1 MRVAKVSHLVTR
13 WRQLQKK
20 PKAPNQNRTRRDS
33 QIYEHNVFSSYWLFT
48 KFHQW
53 ILSKIDMPESA
64 GEVGPIKGRS
74 LWGSL
79 VSEPGSSGG
88 RSNDLNFLNVE
99 ATEQLNLHICPPV
112 TFPIHLSLVDGVQ
125 LIL

>member
-64 GEVGPIKGRS
+64 GEVGPLKDALCGAH
-74 LWGSL
+74 WYPNL
-79 VSEPGSSGG
+79 VA
-88 RSNDLNFLNVE
+88 LVAE
-99 ATEQLNLHICPPV
+99 AMI
-112 TFPIHLSLVDGVQ
+112 
-125 LIL
+125 